1 MGGRTMNKENEK
13 KSFRY
18 GGYTFVPSGK
28 LKDYGYDPAKDDA
41 YYVLFHL
48 FDINRGFVADG
59 HEKYSYD
66 EFYDVAKAA
75 GCGDADVFYCPQTQE
90 LYVPHEKYLAIFD
103 KTATEKE
110 VKRRFEKRRVDAP
123 ITEGADLQSD
133 ALFDDLFDDG
143 NYMDNQRTDHE
154 HEVLGFIGGE
164 PVMVKWWLGL
174 SKLTVRYLRGYN
186 GQLTNDERIETLRDA
201 LTGEEVEP
209 EIKRSE
215 SDADTL
221 NVLLYYTPAYV
232 AENFAPAE

>member
-1 MGGRTMNKENEK
+1 MNKENEK

-28 LKDYGYDPAKDDA
+28 FKDYGFKDGA
-41 YYVLFHL
+41 SMVEIVSCLKS
-48 FDINRGFVADG
+48 INRGYVADG
-59 HEKYSYD
+59 HEKYDYK
-66 EFYDVAKAA
+66 EFYKAA
-75 GCGDADVFYCPQTQE
+75 GKDCEADVFFCPQTQE
-90 LYVPHEKYLAIFD
+90 LYVPCGSYLAIFD
-103 KTATEKE
+103 KTATGKE
-110 VKRRFEKRRVDAP
+110 VERRFEKRRVDAP

-186 GQLTNDERIETLRDA
+186 GQLTNDERIETLQDA

-215 SDADTL
+215 SDTDTL